1 MLRSGWDGGVWWE
14 GVVVGVGAGADDAVR
29 LATSSPRIVAV
40 AGAGGLP
47 AAKDRPPPP
56 VQTPHE
62 SARAWTAFF
71 FWSCICIDN
80 ALSHNIY
87 FEPRRCVLP
96 STPSKFTRSCWA
108 VVSAAPRLPETESIP
123 PSTLVSRCC
132 RTAAIIFSRRAYLQ
146 HNYHP
151 QVQTLEKERNSSKC
165 SKTFLCKRGPQ
176 NGN

>member
-1 MLRSGWDGGVWWE
+1 MMPFGWRRRPLESWLWLVLGGCPPRKIAHHHRSGHP
-14 GVVVGVGAGADDAVR
+14 
-29 LATSSPRIVAV
+29 TSPHAH
-40 AGAGGLP
+40 GL
-47 AAKDRPPPP
+47 
-56 VQTPHE
+56 H
-62 SARAWTAFF
+62 F

-96 STPSKFTRSCWA
+96 STPSKCTRSCWA